1 MGVEIFIQ
9 HFSGLLA
16 EVPPLPPA
24 DREPPSAVFAMA
36 LTSISPG
43 SLCVCARARVY
54 ACEGQ
59 G

>member
-9 HFSGLLA
+9 HFGGLLA

-24 DREPPSAVFAMA
+24 DREPPSVVFDVA
-36 LTSISPG
+36 LISMSPG
-43 SLCVCARARVY
+43 SLCACACVHVY